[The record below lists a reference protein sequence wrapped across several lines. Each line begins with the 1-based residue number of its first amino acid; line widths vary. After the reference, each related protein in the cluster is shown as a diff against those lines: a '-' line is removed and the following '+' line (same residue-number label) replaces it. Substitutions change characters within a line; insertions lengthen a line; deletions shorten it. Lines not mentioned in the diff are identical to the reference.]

1 MSTNEWILDLF
12 YKTGKLLNST
22 KLSPNDSRYL
32 RVVLICPEH
41 DLSFLMA
48 GTFCQMARSCPNAH
62 LFLLTDPHSLGYR
75 ESAPEYLQN
84 ENLSVFSSIQALD
97 EALHAHSVQ
106 NASKTLFFYFT
117 NFRENYY
124 GQATNREHRKQHLLQ
139 CLQTFG
145 TDPNSTFVFV
155 PFMPSLSALPSA
167 CTAIA
172 EREVEVIWRD
182 CADSSMEKL
191 MLDMEELCRIH
202 VNANPDSR
210 ILVGRL
216 DACYG
221 PGVHCSDGSIIYDTV
236 RQVLDEHKI
245 VIEYNDHRTFH
256 SSVSVYD
263 AIACLFLLA
272 VKGRSGNIYHISSN
286 HYSLMDM
293 KNALFHVSSC
303 LDVHL
308 ETVSAQD
315 TPPVYHVLNASK
327 FRLLCSKKQ
336 LSRFRT
342 PLRRNLQYLFLYM
355 YGKEPYFPKNA
366 MNVYFGRI
374 DRIREMELQELDELD
389 AICRKHGI
397 RYILAGGSMLGA
409 IRHGGFIPWD
419 DDVDVAMLPEDYEK
433 FLKVC
438 PGELS
443 GSYFYQ
449 NYGTES
455 TSHYIH
461 DKIRINDT
469 FFSTRYS
476 NQYRMANG
484 VYIDIFVY
492 YKTSD
497 KPFMQKIHLNLI
509 RIWRR
514 VLGIRWADHPRRGF
528 HYTASKIL
536 LPIMRLIPF
545 RWYHLFYNKLLNLYE
560 KRNTHYRID
569 SGFNLMKCGA
579 FPAEWFDETIDV
591 DFCGH
596 RYPIPKRYDEYL
608 RHWYG
613 DHYMELLPIS
623 GRVSVHNV
631 VRIDL
636 GHRLL
641 KETENGPFHR
651 ADLRGELYETPL
663 QTSIIEEDIQA

>member
-12 YKTGKLLNST
+12 YKTAKLLEAKT
-22 KLSPNDSRYL
+22 LSPRPNGYQRI
-32 RVVLICPEH
+32 VLICPEH
-41 DLSFLMA
+41 DIAFLTA
-48 GTFCQMARSCPNAH
+48 GTFCQAAAKQSGSQ
-62 LFLLTDPHSLGYR
+62 LFLLTDPVSNGYR
-75 ESAPEYLQN
+75 KDFPDYLAGKS
-84 ENLSVFSSIQALD
+84 LSVVSSISSLQSILPED
-97 EALHAHSVQ
+97 G
-106 NASKTLFFYFT
+106 KTTLYFYFT
-117 NFRENYY
+117 NFRANYY
-124 GQATNREHRKQHLLQ
+124 EDEESRVHRQQHLQQ
-139 CLQTFG
+139 CLQAFATRSHSVFA
-145 TDPNSTFVFV
+145 FV
-155 PFMPSLSALPSA
+155 PCMPVLPTLPET
-167 CTAIA
+167 CTAVA
-172 EREVEVIWRD
+172 ERELEVIWRNYP
-182 CADSSMEKL
+182 DSSMEKF
-191 MLDMEELCRIH
+191 MLRMEEICRIFVNREDNCH
-202 VNANPDSR
+202 VLVER
-210 ILVGRL
+210 I

-221 PGVHCSDGSIIYDTV
+221 PGIETDDGASILPSA
-236 RQVLDEHKI
+236 RQLLDEHRI
-245 VIEYNDHRTFH
+245 TIGYNDHRTF
-256 SSVSVYD
+256 VSAVYAPD
-263 AIACLFLLA
+263 AVASLFFLTLR
-272 VKGRSGNIYHISSN
+272 GRVGNIYHVSS
-286 HYSLMDM
+286 HAFSLLDM
-293 KNALFHVSSC
+293 KTALFHAASD
-303 LDVHL
+303 LDVHM
-308 ETVSAQD
+308 ETQTQGIAQ
-315 TPPVYHVLNASK
+315 TSYHVLNAEK
-327 FRLLCSKKQ
+327 FRLVGPQKTIS
-336 LSRFRT
+336 SFRT
-342 PLRRNLQYLFLYM
+342 PLKGALQRTFLYL
-355 YGKEPYFPKNA
+355 YNHAPYIPSNPL
-366 MNVYFGRI
+366 NVYYGRI
-374 DRIREMELQELDELD
+374 NRIREMELQELDTLD

-433 FLKVC
+433 FLKIC

-443 GSYFYQ
+443 EAYFYQ

-514 VLGIRWADHPRRGF
+514 VLGIRWADRPRKGF
-528 HYTASKIL
+528 HYRASKIL
-536 LPIMRLIPF
+536 LPFMRLIPF
-545 RWYHLFYNKLLNLYE
+545 RWYHVFYNKLLNLYE

-596 RYPIPKRYDEYL
+596 KYPIPKRYDDYL

-613 DHYMELLPIS
+613 KHYMDLLPIS
-623 GRVSVHNV
+623 GRTSVHDV
-631 VRIDL
+631 IRIDL

-663 QTSIIEEDIQA
+663 QASVKEEDTRL

>member
-12 YKTGKLLNST
+12 YKTGKLLNNT
-22 KLSPNDSRYL
+22 HLSPDESSYL

-48 GTFCQMARSCPNAH
+48 GTFCQMAKSCANTH
-62 LFLLTDPHSLGYR
+62 LFLLTDPQSAGYR
-75 ESAPEYLQN
+75 ESSPEYLQD
-84 ENLSVFSSIQALD
+84 ENFSVFSSIPALE
-97 EALHAHSVQ
+97 EALHTHAAQ

-124 GQATNREHRKQHLLQ
+124 ELEINRKHRKQHLLR

-145 TDPNSTFVFV
+145 TDSRSAFVFV
-155 PFMPSLSALPSA
+155 PFMPILSALPHA
-167 CTAIA
+167 CTAVA
-172 EREVEVIWRD
+172 EREIEIIWRD
-182 CADSSMEKL
+182 YPDSSMEKF
-191 MLDMEELCRIH
+191 MLNLEEICRIH
-202 VNANPDSR
+202 VNAHPNSR
-210 ILVGRL
+210 ILVGRV

-221 PGVHCSDGSIIYDTV
+221 PGINSNDGSIIFETV
-236 RQVLDEHKI
+236 KQVIEEHKI
-245 VIEYNDHRTFH
+245 VIDYNDHRTFQ
-256 SSVSVYD
+256 SSISSYD
-263 AIACLFLLA
+263 AVACLFLLA
-272 VKGRSGNIYHISSN
+272 IMGRPGNIYHVSSN

-293 KNALFHVSSC
+293 KNSLFHVSSC
-303 LDVHL
+303 LDAHL
-308 ETVSAQD
+308 ETNSSQKG
-315 TPPVYHVLNASK
+315 TTTYHVLNASK
-327 FRLLCSKKQ
+327 FRLLCTKKQ
-336 LSRFRT
+336 LAHFRT
-342 PLRRNLQYLFLYM
+342 PLRRNLLSLFWYM
-355 YGKEPYFPKNA
+355 YGKEPYIPKNA

-443 GSYFYQ
+443 ESYFYQ

-497 KPFMQKIHLNLI
+497 KPFMQKVHLNLI

-514 VLGIRWADHPRRGF
+514 VLGIRWADRPRHGF

-545 RWYHLFYNKLLNLYE
+545 RWYHVFYNKLLNLYE

-623 GRVSVHNV
+623 GRVSVHDV
-631 VRIDL
+631 IRIDL

-641 KETENGPFHR
+641 KETENGPFHH

-663 QTSIIEEDIQA
+663 QASINEEDILE